1 MWYRSDLYGNY
12 RTRTFTDI
20 FPDYDTFQD
29 EYDATAFE
37 GMITDAN
44 CEILYYLLYARYG
57 NSSIASSD
65 EERFKYSL
73 FALIFQYGPAWEKKL
88 ALQQTLRGL
97 TQDQLLQGSRLINNH
112 VANPGD
118 TASSTSLTELTGVDD
133 QNQTLY
139 KKGILEGYNLLIE
152 LLEDDV
158 TEYFIRKFQKLFLQF
173 VNPEVPLWYV
183 SEGDGT

>member
-29 EYDATAFE
+29 EYDDTAFE

-65 EERFKYSL
+65 ETRFKYSL

-97 TQDQLLQGSRLINNH
+97 TQDQLRLGSKLINNH

-118 TASSTSLTELTGVDD
+118 TASTASLDELTGVDD
-133 QNQTLY
+133 QNTSTY
-139 KKGILEGYNLLIE
+139 RKGILESYNLLIE

-158 TEYFIRKFQKLFLQF
+158 TESFIRKFQKLFLQF
-173 VNPEVPLWYV
+173 VNPEVPLWYE

>member
-29 EYDATAFE
+29 EYDATAFT
-37 GMITDAN
+37 GKITDAN

-88 ALQQTLRGL
+88 ALQQTLRSL
-97 TQDQLLQGSRLINNH
+97 TQDQLLQGAWLINNH

-118 TASSTSLTELTGVDD
+118 TASSASLTRLTGVDD

-139 KKGILEGYNLLIE
+139 QKGILEGYNMLIE

-158 TEYFIRKFQKLFLQF
+158 TEAFIRKFQKLFLQF

>member
-73 FALIFQYGPAWEKKL
+73 FSLIFQYGPAWEKKL
-88 ALQQTLRGL
+88 SVQQSLRGL
-97 TQDQLLQGSRLINNH
+97 SGDQMLQGSILINNH

-118 TASSTSLTELTGVDD
+118 TASSTSITALTGVDD

-139 KKGILEGYNLLIE
+139 KKGILEGYNMLIE